1 MIFRKNEIKKI
12 IINQNCS
19 LFNAIKIMNETGLK
33 IVIVAGKNSKILGTV
48 VDGDIRRGLINEIN
62 LESKI
67 SKILNKSPITS
78 KKNL

>member
-33 IVIVAGKNSKILGTV
+33 IVIVAGKNSKIL
-48 VDGDIRRGLINEIN
+48 
-62 LESKI
+62 
-67 SKILNKSPITS
+67 
-78 KKNL
+78 